1 MVRNG
6 DPFKSYC
13 SNSFGRNGH
22 TQCFGGEELNCNKAS
37 KEPAWTIDLKF
48 RCCGYKGTK
57 RILEDVKSPSND
69 CLLCISEDRFKNQW
83 CILGKPYRYN
93 FGAMMAIRL
102 IAIWER
108 R

>member
-1 MVRNG
+1 MA
-6 DPFKSYC
+6 
-13 SNSFGRNGH
+13 
-22 TQCFGGEELNCNKAS
+22 CNKAS

-69 CLLCISEDRFKNQW
+69 CLLCISQGIDSRTNGALF
-83 CILGKPYRYN
+83 LGKN
-93 FGAMMAIRL
+93 LTVIIFGAMMAIRL

>member
-1 MVRNG
+1 MEEMAIHNALEEKNYG
-6 DPFKSYC
+6 D
-13 SNSFGRNGH
+13 
-22 TQCFGGEELNCNKAS
+22 CNKAS

-57 RILEDVKSPSND
+57 RILEDVKTPSND
-69 CLLCISEDRFKNQW
+69 CLLCISQRDRFKNQW
-83 CILGKPYRYN
+83 CAIPGKN
-93 FGAMMAIRL
+93 LTVIIFGAMMAIRL